1 MAGNIKCNICISST
15 VGCTVCLLAKG
26 TATVFL
32 RSRKQ
37 CRVISEIDKDV
48 KRQTGQ
54 EKRGTF
60 KGKDCS
66 GAFDNFRF

>member
-1 MAGNIKCNICISST
+1 M
-15 VGCTVCLLAKG
+15 CLLAKG
-26 TATVFL
+26 IATVFL
-32 RSRKQ
+32 RDRKQ
-37 CRVISEIDKDV
+37 CKVISEMDKYV

-66 GAFDNFRF
+66 GAFDDLDFNIVSNVVIFNY

>member
-1 MAGNIKCNICISST
+1 M
-15 VGCTVCLLAKG
+15 CLLAKG

-32 RSRKQ
+32 RDRKQ
-37 CRVISEIDKDV
+37 CKVISEMDKDV